1 MPSLSE
7 ADQRAALQLARTAVV
22 EAVSHRKLPDM
33 FPREGVIA
41 ERRGVFVTLHVR
53 NRLQG
58 CIGVIEAKEPLG
70 EAIIRCAAS
79 AALEDPRFAPMKPD
93 QLAELTIEISLLSAI
108 EPIAPEAVTIGL
120 HGLFV
125 ELQAKRGLLLP
136 QVAIEH
142 QLTREQF
149 LEETCRK
156 AGLPREAWRDPEAH
170 LFGFTCEVISESSLR
185 GGTEASGRA

>member
-22 EAVSHRKLPDM
+22 DAVSHRKLPDV
-33 FPREGVIA
+33 FPREGAFA

-58 CIGVIEAKEPLG
+58 CIGIVEAQEPLG

-79 AALEDPRFAPMKPD
+79 AALEDPRFAPMKPE
-93 QLAELTIEISLLSAI
+93 QLGEVSIEISLLSQLEQISPESI
-108 EPIAPEAVTIGL
+108 EIGR
-120 HGLFV
+120 HGLLV
-125 ELQAKRGLLLP
+125 RLHAQRGLLLP

-142 QLTREQF
+142 RLTREQF

-170 LFGFTCEVISESSLR
+170 LFGFTCEVFSESSYR
-185 GGTEASGRA
+185 GGD

>member
-33 FPREGVIA
+33 FPREGVFA

-79 AALEDPRFAPMKPD
+79 AALEDPRFAPMEPD
-93 QLAELTIEISLLSAI
+93 QLAELSVEISLLSAMQ
-108 EPIAPEAVTIGL
+108 PIAAESIEIGH
-120 HGLFV
+120 HGLF
-125 ELQAKRGLLLP
+125 LRLHAQRGLLLP
-136 QVAIEH
+136 RVATDH
-142 QLTREQF
+142 RLTREEF

-156 AGLPREAWRDPEAH
+156 A
-170 LFGFTCEVISESSLR
+170 
-185 GGTEASGRA
+185 

>member
-22 EAVSHRKLPDM
+22 EAVSHRKLPEM
-33 FPREGVIA
+33 FPREGVFA

-58 CIGVIEAKEPLG
+58 CIGIIEAKEPLG
-70 EAIIRCAAS
+70 EAIVRCAAT
-79 AALEDPRFAPMKPD
+79 AALEDPRFASMKPE
-93 QLAELTIEISLLSAI
+93 QLGELSIEISLLSPI
-108 EPIAPEAVTIGL
+108 EPIAPESIEIGH
-120 HGLFV
+120 HGLFIQ
-125 ELQAKRGLLLP
+125 LHAQRGLLLP

-142 QLTREQF
+142 RLTREQF

-156 AGLPREAWRDPEAH
+156 AGLGSQAWRDPEAH
-170 LFGFTCEVISESSLR
+170 LFGFTCEVFSESSHPR
-185 GGTEASGRA
+185 EA

>member
-22 EAVSHRKLPDM
+22 DAVSHRKLPDV
-33 FPREGVIA
+33 FPREGVFA
-41 ERRGVFVTLHVR
+41 ERCGVFVTLHVR

-79 AALEDPRFAPMKPD
+79 AALEDPRFTPMKPD
-93 QLAELTIEISLLSAI
+93 QLADLSIEISLLSAM
-108 EPIAPEAVTIGL
+108 EPIFPESIEIGR
-120 HGLFV
+120 HGLLV
-125 ELQAKRGLLLP
+125 RLHAQRGLLLP

-142 QLTREQF
+142 RLTREQF
-149 LEETCRK
+149 LEETCHK

-170 LFGFTCEVISESSLR
+170 LFGFTCEVFSESSYR
-185 GGTEASGRA
+185 GGV

>member
-22 EAVSHRKLPDM
+22 DAVSHRRLPDV
-33 FPREGVIA
+33 FPREGAFA

-93 QLAELTIEISLLSAI
+93 QLADLSIEISLLSAM
-108 EPIAPEAVTIGL
+108 EPIFPESIEIGR
-120 HGLFV
+120 HGLLV
-125 ELQAKRGLLLP
+125 RLHAQRGLLLP

-142 QLTREQF
+142 RLTREQF
-149 LEETCRK
+149 LEETCHK

-170 LFGFTCEVISESSLR
+170 LFGFTCEVFSESSYR
-185 GGTEASGRA
+185 GGV